1 MSPMYKVTV
10 LYGPPDSTEDFDRYY
25 DQTHIPI
32 AQQMRGL
39 KRWTVCRFDPAP
51 DGTPPRYHYQ
61 AELYTDSR
69 ADLELV
75 LNSKAGIAAN
85 HDLGNF
91 ATGGAVFLFGEER
104 EVPV

>member
-1 MSPMYKVTV
+1 MYKVTV
-10 LYGPPDSTEDFDRYY
+10 LYGIPDSTDDFDRYY
-25 DQTHIPI
+25 DLTHIPI
-32 AQQMRGL
+32 AQRMTGL

-51 DGTPPRYHYQ
+51 DGTAPQYHYQ

-75 LNSKAGIAAN
+75 LESQAGKEAN
-85 HDLGNF
+85 ADLDNF

-104 EVPV
+104 EVPVS